1 MTVSAATPIS
11 SAAVATN
18 AATGS
23 TATATSAQAS
33 ATPTLSYNS
42 FLTLLMA
49 ELKNQDPT
57 QPMDPSQMVSQ
68 LATISEVGQAVQTN
82 SSLSSLLTSTS
93 LTQAEQLIGKSITS
107 ADGSTSGQ
115 VSSVTVNGSGA
126 TAILS
131 NGQQVP
137 LSNGATVGS

>member
-1 MTVSAATPIS
+1 MTVTAASTLS
-11 SAAVATN
+11 SAA
-18 AATGS
+18 AAANTP
-23 TATATSAQAS
+23 TAGANATSAS
-33 ATPTLSYNS
+33 ATPSLSYNS
-42 FLTLLMA
+42 FISLLMA

-82 SSLSSLLTSTS
+82 SSLSSLLTSAS

-115 VSSVTVNGSGA
+115 VTSVTVNGSGA

-131 NGQQVP
+131 SGQQVS
-137 LSNGATVGS
+137 LANGATVNSQ

>member
-1 MTVSAATPIS
+1 MSVTAASTIS
-11 SAAVATN
+11 SAA
-18 AATGS
+18 AAANTSAAG
-23 TATATSAQAS
+23 ANATSAS
-33 ATPTLSYNS
+33 ATPSLSYNS
-42 FLTLLMA
+42 FISLLMA

-82 SSLSSLLTSTS
+82 SSLSSLLTSAS

-107 ADGSTSGQ
+107 ADGATSGQ
-115 VSSVTVNGSGA
+115 VTSVTVNGSGA

-131 NGQQVP
+131 SGQQVS
-137 LSNGATVGS
+137 LANGATVNSQ

>member
-1 MTVSAATPIS
+1 MTVSAASPIS
-11 SAAVATN
+11 SAGVATN
-18 AATGS
+18 AS
-23 TATATSAQAS
+23 TAGATASQTSS
-33 ATPTLSYNS
+33 TRTLSYNS
-42 FLTLLMA
+42 FISLLMA

-82 SSLSSLLTSTS
+82 TSLSSLLTSAS

-107 ADGSTSGQ
+107 IDGSTSGQ
-115 VSSVTVNGSGA
+115 VTSVTVNGSGA

-131 NGQQVP
+131 NGGQVS
-137 LSNGATVGS
+137 LSNGATVNSQ

>member
-11 SAAVATN
+11 SAAAT
-18 AATGS
+18 AS
-23 TATATSAQAS
+23 TASATSAQAS

-82 SSLSSLLTSTS
+82 TSLSSLLTSTS

-107 ADGSTSGQ
+107 ADGATSGQ
-115 VSSVTVNGSGA
+115 VTSVTVNGSGA

-131 NGQQVP
+131 TGQQVP
-137 LSNGATVGS
+137 LTNGATVGS

>member
-1 MTVSAATPIS
+1 
-11 SAAVATN
+11 
-18 AATGS
+18 
-23 TATATSAQAS
+23 
-33 ATPTLSYNS
+33 
-42 FLTLLMA
+42 
-49 ELKNQDPT
+49 
-57 QPMDPSQMVSQ
+57 MVSQ

-93 LTQAEQLIGKSITS
+93 LTQAEQLIGQNITS

-115 VSSVTVNGSGA
+115 VTSVTVNASGT

-137 LSNGATVGS
+137 LANGATVGS

>member
-1 MTVSAATPIS
+1 MTVSAASPIS

-18 AATGS
+18 ASPPGT
-23 TATATSAQAS
+23 TAAQS
-33 ATPTLSYNS
+33 NSTPTLSYNS
-42 FLTLLMA
+42 FISLLMA

-82 SSLSSLLTSTS
+82 SSLSSLLTSAS

-107 ADGSTSGQ
+107 VDGSTSGQ
-115 VSSVTVNGSGA
+115 VASVSVNSSGA

-131 NGQQVP
+131 NGKQVP
-137 LSNGATVGS
+137 LSQGATVNSQ

>member
-11 SAAVATN
+11 SAAIAPN

-23 TATATSAQAS
+23 TTAATSTQAS

-49 ELKNQDPT
+49 ELQNQDPT

-107 ADGSTSGQ
+107 ADGATSGE
-115 VSSVTVNGSGA
+115 VTSVTVNGSGA

-137 LSNGATVGS
+137 LANGATVGS

>member
-1 MTVSAATPIS
+1 MTVSAATPTS
-11 SAAVATN
+11 NAAGATN
-18 AATGS
+18 AATV
-23 TATATSAQAS
+23 ATSARTS
-33 ATPTLSYNS
+33 AAPTLSYNS

-68 LATISEVGQAVQTN
+68 LATISVVGQAVQTN

-93 LTQAEQLIGKSITS
+93 LTQAEQLIGKSLTS

-115 VSSVTVNGSGA
+115 VTSVTVNGSGA

-131 NGQQVP
+131 NGQQVS
-137 LSNGATVGS
+137 LANGATVGSR